1 MPLRAALRA
10 VGDAAELLVSPAGLV
25 ANEVP
30 SQRAGLAE
38 TAHRP
43 WPLPARP
50 WLMGQT
56 WYSLLFA
63 HWAVR
68 PEALRPL
75 IPQPLELDLRD
86 GQAWLGVTPFVVGGL
101 RLRGTPPL
109 PWLSRFPELNVRT
122 YVDYVSHPGI
132 YFFSLDAARL
142 AAVAAARRAYRLP
155 YFHAKMSARQRGGKV
170 HYESERIDS
179 SGPPAKLRACY
190 GPTGPRLPVD
200 DGSLERWLSE
210 RYCLYVVDERGRA
223 LRADIHHPPWPLQPA
238 GATIELNTM
247 AAPLGLELV
256 SDPLLHY
263 SARQDTL
270 IWPLEAA

>member
-10 VGDAAELLVSPAGLV
+10 VGDAAELVVSPVGLV
-25 ANEVP
+25 ADEVP

-122 YVDYVSHPGI
+122 YVDYGAHPGI

-155 YFHAKMSARQRGGKV
+155 YFHAEMSARRGR
-170 HYESERIDS
+170 ERFTTRASGSTRAGLRPNCGRATALRAPRSRSMMGRS
-179 SGPPAKLRACY
+179 SGGCA
-190 GPTGPRLPVD
+190 
-200 DGSLERWLSE
+200 E
-210 RYCLYVVDERGRA
+210 RYRLYVVDERGRA

-247 AAPLGLELV
+247 ARPLGLDLV

>member
-1 MPLRAALRA
+1 VPLRAALRA
-10 VGDAAELLVSPAGLV
+10 VGDAAELLVGPVGLV

-63 HWAVR
+63 HWAVT

-122 YVDYVSHPGI
+122 YVDYGSHPGI

-155 YFHAKMSARQRGGKV
+155 YFHAAMSARHQG
-170 HYESERIDS
+170 
-179 SGPPAKLRACY
+179 
-190 GPTGPRLPVD
+190 
-200 DGSLERWLSE
+200 
-210 RYCLYVVDERGRA
+210 
-223 LRADIHHPPWPLQPA
+223 
-238 GATIELNTM
+238 
-247 AAPLGLELV
+247 
-256 SDPLLHY
+256 
-263 SARQDTL
+263 
-270 IWPLEAA
+270 